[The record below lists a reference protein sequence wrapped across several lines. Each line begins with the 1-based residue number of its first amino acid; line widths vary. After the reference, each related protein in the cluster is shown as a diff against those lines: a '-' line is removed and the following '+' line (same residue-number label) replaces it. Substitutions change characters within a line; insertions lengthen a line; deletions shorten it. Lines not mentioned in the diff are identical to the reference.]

1 VLINQFSTHLFW
13 DVQKAQLDPEKSK
26 DYIIKK
32 VLEYGLYN
40 DWLIVQDYYGIER
53 IKDAVMGFREL

>member
-1 VLINQFSTHLFW
+1 
-13 DVQKAQLDPEKSK
+13 VQKAQLDPEKSK